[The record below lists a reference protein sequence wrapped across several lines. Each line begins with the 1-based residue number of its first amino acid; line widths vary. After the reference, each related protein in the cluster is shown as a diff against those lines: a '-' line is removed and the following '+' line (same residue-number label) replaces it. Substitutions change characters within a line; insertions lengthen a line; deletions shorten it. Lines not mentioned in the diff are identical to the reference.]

1 LLEAPILASLG
12 RDFFV
17 WLVVR
22 KIHSRSCISRF
33 ESTNYNMKLT
43 PIDLPSDSLLASD
56 IRSLI
61 QAARQRAAVTVNAEL
76 TLLYWEIGYRINTEV
91 LAGERAEYGKQVLAG
106 LSQALTADFGK
117 GWTEQNLRHC
127 LQLAVS
133 FPDRDILYTLCREL
147 SWSHLRTLI
156 YVSEPVKREFYL
168 QMAQLE
174 RWSVRQLQERI
185 KSMLFERT
193 AISRKPEETITQD
206 LKALRETGA
215 MSQDLAFRDPYVL
228 DFLGLK
234 DNYSESD
241 LEEAILSELQQFIIE
256 LGTDFAFLARQ
267 KRLTIDNRDY
277 RIDLLFYHRRLRAQV
292 AIELKLGEFNA
303 AHKGQM
309 ELYLRW
315 LEKYDTLEGENPPI
329 GLILCAD
336 KNQEHVELLQL
347 NQSNIRVAQYHTML
361 PSPELLSSKL
371 HEVIARAR
379 LQLDQGAS

>member
-1 LLEAPILASLG
+1 MSM
-12 RDFFV
+12 
-17 WLVVR
+17 
-22 KIHSRSCISRF
+22 
-33 ESTNYNMKLT
+33 NLT
-43 PIDLPSDSLLASD
+43 SHRLPSDSLLASD

-156 YVSEPVKREFYL
+156 YVSEPVKRDFYL
-168 QMAQLE
+168 QMAQVE

-193 AISRKPEETITQD
+193 AISKKPEETITQD

-215 MSQDLAFRDPYVL
+215 MSHDLAFRDPYVL

-241 LEEAILSELQQFIIE
+241 LEEAILTELQQFIIE

>member
-1 LLEAPILASLG
+1 MSISVSKPSNVE
-12 RDFFV
+12 
-17 WLVVR
+17 LV
-22 KIHSRSCISRF
+22 
-33 ESTNYNMKLT
+33 
-43 PIDLPSDSLLASD
+43 AD

-61 QAARQRAAVTVNAEL
+61 ESARQRTISAVNAEL
-76 TLLYWEIGYRINTEV
+76 TLLYWGIGSRINVDV
-91 LAGERAEYGKQVLAG
+91 LAGERASYGKQILAG
-106 LSQALTADFGK
+106 LAQTLTFEFGK

-127 LQLAVS
+127 MQLASV
-133 FPDRDILYTLCREL
+133 FPDRDILYSLSREL
-147 SWSHLRTLI
+147 SWTHLRNLI
-156 YVSEPVKREFYL
+156 YIAEPLKREFYIE
-168 QMAQLE
+168 MAKVE

-193 AISRKPEETITQD
+193 AISKKPEETIAQD

-215 MSQDLAFRDPYVL
+215 ISQDLAFRDPYVL

-234 DNYSESD
+234 DTYSESN
-241 LEEAILSELQQFIIE
+241 LEDAILNELQQFISE

-292 AIELKLGEFNA
+292 AIELKLGEFDA
-303 AHKGQM
+303 AYKGQM

-315 LEKYDTLEGENPPI
+315 LEKHDTLEGENPPI

-347 NQSNIRVAQYHTML
+347 DQSNIRVAQYLTML
-361 PSPELLSSKL
+361 PSQEVLGAKL
-371 HEVIARAR
+371 HQAIARAK
-379 LQLDQGAS
+379 LLLENKELP

>member
-1 LLEAPILASLG
+1 MNISLLEA
-12 RDFFV
+12 
-17 WLVVR
+17 
-22 KIHSRSCISRF
+22 
-33 ESTNYNMKLT
+33 
-43 PIDLPSDSLLASD
+43 SDVELISD

-61 QAARQRAAVTVNAEL
+61 ASARQRSISSVNAEL
-76 TLLYWEIGYRINTEV
+76 TLLYWGIGSRINLNV
-91 LAGERAEYGKQVLAG
+91 LAGERASYGKQILAG
-106 LSQALTADFGK
+106 LAETLTFEFGK

-127 LQLAVS
+127 MQLASV
-133 FPDRDILYTLCREL
+133 FPDREILYSLSREL
-147 SWSHLRTLI
+147 SWTHLRNLI
-156 YVSEPVKREFYL
+156 YVAEPLKREFYIEI
-168 QMAQLE
+168 AKVE

-193 AISRKPEETITQD
+193 AISKKPEQTIAND

-215 MSQDLAFRDPYVL
+215 ISQDLAFRDPYVL

-234 DNYSESD
+234 DNYSESN
-241 LEEAILSELQQFIIE
+241 LEDAILNELQQFISE

-292 AIELKLGEFNA
+292 AIELKLGEFDA
-303 AHKGQM
+303 AYKGQM

-315 LEKYDTLEGENPPI
+315 LEKHDTLEGENPPI

-347 NQSNIRVAQYHTML
+347 DKSNIRVAQYLTLL
-361 PSPELLSSKL
+361 PSQELLSAKL
-371 HEVIARAR
+371 HDFMAKAK
-379 LQLDQGAS
+379 LQLENKETP

>member
-1 LLEAPILASLG
+1 MNLIRREAASDNQLA
-12 RDFFV
+12 F
-17 WLVVR
+17 
-22 KIHSRSCISRF
+22 
-33 ESTNYNMKLT
+33 
-43 PIDLPSDSLLASD
+43 D

-61 QAARQRAAVTVNAEL
+61 ASARQRAVVAVNAEL
-76 TLLYWEIGYRINTEV
+76 TMLYWEIGSRINKDV

-106 LSQALTADFGK
+106 LSQTLTADFGE
-117 GWTEQNLRHC
+117 GWGLKHLRNC
-127 LQLAVS
+127 VQLAQVL
-133 FPDRDILYTLCREL
+133 PDRQIVYTLCSQL

-156 YVSEPVKREFYL
+156 YISEPLKREFYL
-168 QMAQLE
+168 EIAKIE

-193 AISRKPEETITQD
+193 AISNKPEETIAKD
-206 LKALRETGA
+206 LKVLRETGA
-215 MSQDLAFRDPYVL
+215 ISQDLVFRDPYVL

-234 DNYSESD
+234 DDYGESD
-241 LEEAILSELQQFIIE
+241 LEDAILSELQRFISE

-292 AIELKLGEFNA
+292 AIELKLGEFDA
-303 AHKGQM
+303 AYKGQM

-315 LEKYDTLEGENPPI
+315 LEKHDTLEGENPPI

-347 NQSNIRVAQYHTML
+347 DKSNIRVAQYLTLL
-361 PSPELLSSKL
+361 PSQELLQRKL
-371 HEVIARAR
+371 HDFMAKA
-379 LQLDQGAS
+379 QLRIDNKEDNPETP